1 MDISLSQPDIGE
13 REIELVNEVL
23 RSPQLSGGPFLERF
37 ERDIA
42 HYVGVPFA
50 VGVTNGT
57 CGLHLAVAALGI
69 GEGDEVITTPFSFV
83 ASANCIL
90 FERARPVFVDIEPGS
105 LSMDPDLI
113 ERAITPRTK
122 AILPVH
128 VFGHPAPMDR
138 ITTIAA
144 QHGLPVIEDACE
156 ALGAEYNGRKA
167 GTFGDCATFAF
178 YPNKQMTT
186 AEGGVIVTAREDLA
200 EAFRSMRNQGR
211 DRAGTWLQHVRLGYN
226 YRLDE
231 IRAALGVAQLERLEE
246 LLGKRNR
253 VASAYSERLRGQ
265 DGIEV
270 QGQSPHV
277 RMSWFVYVIRVP
289 KTVDRDRVGAR
300 LAERGI
306 PTRPYFHPIHLQPFY
321 REAFGYRDGDFP
333 ICEQIARRGLA
344 LPFHGSLSDETVDRV
359 CDELRAAVRRE
370 SSHG

>member
-1 MDISLSQPDIGE
+1 MNVSLSQPDIGE
-13 REIELVNEVL
+13 REIELVNQVL

-37 ERDIA
+37 ENDMARYI
-42 HYVGVPFA
+42 GLPWA

-90 FERARPVFVDIEPGS
+90 FERARPVFVDIEPAS
-105 LSMDPDLI
+105 LSMDPEQI

-138 ITTIAA
+138 ITTIASR
-144 QHGLPVIEDACE
+144 HGLAVIEDACE
-156 ALGAEYNGRKA
+156 ALGAASNGRKA
-167 GTFGDCATFAF
+167 GTFGDCAVFAF

-186 AEGGVIVTAREDLA
+186 AEGGVIVTARGDLA
-200 EAFRSMRNQGR
+200 EAFKSMRNQGR
-211 DRAGTWLQHVRLGYN
+211 DRSGTWLQHVRLGYN

-231 IRAALGVAQLERLEE
+231 LRAALGVAQLERIEE
-246 LLGKRNR
+246 LLAKRDR
-253 VASAYSERLRGQ
+253 VACAYSERLQGK

-270 QGQSPHV
+270 QGQSPRV

-289 KTVDRDRVGAR
+289 EVVDRDRVGAR

-321 REAFGYRDGDFP
+321 REAFGYREGAFP
-333 ICEQIARRGLA
+333 VCEQVARRCLA
-344 LPFHGSLSDETVDRV
+344 LPFYGSLSEDAVERV
-359 CDELRAAVRRE
+359 CNELRDAVQRE
-370 SSHG
+370 SRNG